1 MLRSLNATTKKL
13 ILANGCAAFLA
24 TISFKAATM
33 AVALGFQYQGEEVV
47 VFFRKLLRVISVVS
61 GR

>member
-1 MLRSLNATTKKL
+1 MLRLLNAKKL
-13 ILANGCAAFLA
+13 ILTNGCAAFLA

-47 VFFRKLLRVISVVS
+47 FFLSKAFESQVVS